1 MTGDTTAIPG
11 RSTSDVGPVRGAFH
25 LPAGGTDEAQP
36 RTDGNVSD
44 RTRVRRVCGPGSQAS
59 RVVVFAIVGIAGYVV
74 QTAVLWLVVGRLGFA
89 IVPAT
94 LVATEAAV
102 LHNFLWHLG
111 WTWADRPAGAR
122 AAAWRLLRFNLSN
135 GGFSLVGGAA
145 IMALLVDAIGVH
157 YLLAN
162 LVAVLAVSVANYLAS
177 DRFVFTPPAVAAAG
191 RRQTTNKTTAT

>member
-11 RSTSDVGPVRGAFH
+11 RSTSDVGGRGAFH

-59 RVVVFAIVGIAGYVV
+59 RVVVFAIVGIAGYAV
-74 QTAVLWLVVGRLGFA
+74 QTALLWLLVGRLGFA

-94 LVATEAAV
+94 LLATEAAV
-102 LHNFLWHLG
+102 LHNFLWHLR
-111 WTWADRPAGAR
+111 WTWADRPAGPK
-122 AAAWRLLRFNLSN
+122 AAVGRLVRFNVSN

-145 IMALLVDAIGVH
+145 IMALLVDALGVH

-162 LVAVLAVSVANYLAS
+162 LASVLVVSIVNFLAS
-177 DRFVFTPPAVAAAG
+177 DRFVFTRPGQAEAPVPH
-191 RRQTTNKTTAT
+191 TTYKTTAM

>member
-1 MTGDTTAIPG
+1 MTEPPARARVAIF
-11 RSTSDVGPVRGAFH
+11 TLVGVM
-25 LPAGGTDEAQP
+25 
-36 RTDGNVSD
+36 
-44 RTRVRRVCGPGSQAS
+44 
-59 RVVVFAIVGIAGYVV
+59 GYGV
-74 QTAVLWLVVGRLGFA
+74 QTAVLWLLVGRLGMA
-89 IVPAT
+89 VVPAT
-94 LVATEAAV
+94 LAATEAAV
-102 LHNFLWHLG
+102 LHNFLWHVA
-111 WTWADRPAGAR
+111 WTWSDRPAGAR
-122 AAAWRLLRFNLSN
+122 AAAGRLVRFNLTN